1 MCTSTGKY
9 LCSFMILLYLTLCT
23 LDVHFGISGFNRLDV
38 EVFVNKNQG
47 IPSVIKFHPYE
58 GHVAVADKDGIWSVT
73 QGLMINI
80 QKPYKAIS
88 PNKKITHNYLCFSCW
103 DWEQGTKIN
112 YIYNENLKNTKISAM
127 NFINP
132 HDESLLLCGTGKS
145 LFRHTYQYLHGLHQS
160 TQWHPATVWNR

>member
-1 MCTSTGKY
+1 
-9 LCSFMILLYLTLCT
+9 MILLYLTFCTCT

-73 QGLMINI
+73 QGLIINI

-88 PNKKITHNYLCFSCW
+88 PNKK
-103 DWEQGTKIN
+103 
-112 YIYNENLKNTKISAM
+112 
-127 NFINP
+127 
-132 HDESLLLCGTGKS
+132 
-145 LFRHTYQYLHGLHQS
+145 
-160 TQWHPATVWNR
+160 

>member
-1 MCTSTGKY
+1 
-9 LCSFMILLYLTLCT
+9 MILLYLTLCT

-80 QKPYKAIS
+80 QKPYEAIS
-88 PNKKITHNYLCFSCW
+88 PNKK
-103 DWEQGTKIN
+103 
-112 YIYNENLKNTKISAM
+112 
-127 NFINP
+127 
-132 HDESLLLCGTGKS
+132 
-145 LFRHTYQYLHGLHQS
+145 
-160 TQWHPATVWNR
+160 